1 MSKIFL
7 QPPDHRSLDE
17 FLTCAKQGGYNLEIA
32 CFADPNVLD
41 GNWREVLEDH
51 RRKLRHFEGTIS
63 LHGPFLGLYIH
74 SRDSKI
80 RAVARERIVQGM
92 EIAKRLGAKY
102 VVFHGNF
109 IPLIGRESYE
119 KNWIAQNA
127 HFWSEILEKY
137 DVTVLLEN
145 LWEPGPELFR
155 EVLEKVSSPR
165 LKICFDTGHASVFSK
180 VPFEEWVSV
189 LGDGIAYVHVN
200 DNDGEVDDELA
211 PGEGNINWREF
222 SDLIEKHRTAPN
234 IVFEVGTLEKT
245 IRSIGYFEGNKIY
258 PFNES
263 GQKRRN
269 WQSNT
274 NP

>member
-7 QPPDHRSLDE
+7 QPPDHRSFDE
-17 FLTCAKQGGYNLEIA
+17 FLTCAKQGGHNLEIA

-80 RAVARERIVQGM
+80 RAVARDRILQGM
-92 EIAKRLGAKY
+92 EIAKGLGGKY

-109 IPLIGRESYE
+109 IPLIGQESY
-119 KNWIAQNA
+119 KRNWIAQNA
-127 HFWSEILEKY
+127 DFWSEILEMY

-165 LKICFDTGHASVFSK
+165 LKICFDTGHASIFSK
-180 VPFEEWVSV
+180 VPFENWLSV
-189 LGDGIAYVHVN
+189 LGDSIAYMHVN

-222 SDLIEKHRTAPN
+222 SDLIEKHRIAPN

-245 IRSIGYFEGNKIY
+245 IQSIEYFRRQGIY
-258 PFNES
+258 PFNASDRED
-263 GQKRRN
+263 
-269 WQSNT
+269 T
-274 NP
+274 